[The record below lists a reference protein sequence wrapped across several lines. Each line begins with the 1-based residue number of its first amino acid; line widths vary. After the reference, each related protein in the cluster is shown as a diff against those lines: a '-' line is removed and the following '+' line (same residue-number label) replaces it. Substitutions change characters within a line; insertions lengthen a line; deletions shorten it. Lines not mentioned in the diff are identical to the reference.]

1 MSIAATAPA
10 LTPATALAAPKVL
23 LHDHLDGGVRPATII
38 ELAAAN
44 GYDAL
49 PAGDADTL
57 ARWFRDSADSG
68 SLPRYLE
75 TFDHT
80 LAVMQTR
87 EELFRVASECA
98 QDLAADGVVYAESRY
113 APEQHLRAGL
123 TLEGVVEAV
132 NAGFRDGE
140 ERAAADGHPIRVT
153 ALLTAMRHAA
163 NATEIARLAVR
174 YRDEGVSGFDI
185 AGAEAGY
192 PPTRHLDAFEYL
204 RRENAHFTIHAGEA
218 FGLPSIWEAIQ
229 WCGAD
234 RLGHGVRIVD
244 DITIDG
250 APFAEWLEGA
260 KSNPAALVEVELDR
274 VRLGRLAAYVRDMR
288 IPLEMCPSSN
298 LQTSAALS
306 ISLHPITLLK
316 RLRFRVTLNTDNRLM
331 SGTTMSREA
340 SLLAEAAGWDLGDL
354 RWVTINAMKS
364 AFIPFDERLAIIND
378 IIKPGYAA
386 LGVDGTPLA
395 PAPSA

>member
-1 MSIAATAPA
+1 MTSG
-10 LTPATALAAPKVL
+10 LAGSAPKVL
-23 LHDHLDGGVRPATII
+23 LHDHLDGGLRPQTIL
-38 ELAAAN
+38 ELADEI
-44 GYDAL
+44 GYESL
-49 PAGDADTL
+49 PARDAASL
-57 ARWFRDSADSG
+57 ADWFRESASSG
-68 SLPRYLE
+68 SLPRYLD
-75 TFDHT
+75 TFDQT

-87 EELFRVASECA
+87 ESLFRVASECA

-113 APEQHLRAGL
+113 APEQHLEEGL
-123 TLEGVVEAV
+123 ALEDVVEAV
-132 NAGFRDGE
+132 NAGLRDGE
-140 ERAAADGHPIRVT
+140 VKAAEAGSPIRVT

-163 NATEIARLAVR
+163 KSTEIAELAVR

-185 AGAEAGY
+185 AGAEEGF

-250 APFAEWLEGA
+250 LPFEEWLDSHVA
-260 KSNPAALVEVELDR
+260 HPHALEHVELGR

-298 LQTSAALS
+298 LQTGAARS
-306 ISLHPITLLK
+306 IPLHPITLLK

-331 SGTTMSREA
+331 SDTSMSREA
-340 SLLAEAAGWDLGDL
+340 QLLVDEAGWTLEDL

-364 AFIPFDERLAIIND
+364 AFIPFDERLALID
-378 IIKPGYAA
+378 DVIKPGYAA
-386 LGVDGTPLA
+386 LGYVGSPIG
-395 PAPSA
+395 